1 MDRLNL
7 INRLKSSLESYFINS
22 NNKEWINIDIVNV
35 NRVDLTIVSE
45 KGGNIKECEQYI
57 DLVIKNLNDKIQN
70 NYEKLYL
77 GMIKIYT
84 VDEAEFFEIVKPKKL
99 KEKGFTFGE
108 LVDELG
114 NDSFTLYNKN
124 DKYTKSKIVSFY
136 SYKGGVGRTV
146 TLIQTAHL
154 LADKGKKVAII
165 DLDIEAPSFNDVFE
179 DDING
184 EKGIINY
191 LYNKLYNIKS
201 DENDSIAKFVS
212 KLNVNS
218 DGEVYVIP
226 AGEISLKYIKMLE
239 LLKERRIYE
248 NQYITEFIMELE
260 KQYNI
265 DYVLIDSRTGL
276 NNWGALSIADIS
288 DEVFLCAYPNKE
300 NVKGINL
307 ILSLIKGRKKCNVI
321 FSRIDNSDKGI
332 EKAKELF
339 GEIDVEQEFIGI
351 LYDKRIALGNKY
363 PIESIN
369 NGFYNISEYLLE
381 DEVRKWNKRFI
392 DLNPDVNNDVLNKIS
407 ERENFENIYTSSE
420 KKILDTS
427 NLILIKE
434 KDINVEE
441 LIRKI
446 EDKYNYIKIDDFKVN
461 FSKSLEINDNKE
473 LLDNLIDEI
482 YINLLIKTSEKIY
495 NDNLVE
501 EKILSYLKSNNLKS
515 SNEETF
521 SKSLM
526 YTCGKDLVNFME
538 DTSDVYYCIINC
550 EEVLK
555 QCSGLDTRLGRE
567 VYLKIW
573 LLVINH
579 LNVLQKKVVYKFII
593 DIENTEDIE
602 LIKEDYSANI
612 LDLTWK
618 NKSDDFISENIE
630 DVLNKIV
637 QNLNNKK
644 LMTAINE
651 NIFTEKN
658 KLNNIVSTLNGDF
671 MFSEKYLNQKRG
683 IVFANRID
691 SSRYSETLIKWLSKE
706 MKKSNRIG
714 KKILLDIISEAA
726 NEEKDKHK
734 EKYSIITFESI
745 KEATNKLIY

>member
-45 KGGNIKECEQYI
+45 KGENIKECEQYI

-321 FSRIDNSDKGI
+321 FSRIDNSDEGI

-446 EDKYNYIKIDDFKVN
+446 EAKYNYIKIDDFKVD
-461 FSKSLEINDNKE
+461 FSKS
-473 LLDNLIDEI
+473 
-482 YINLLIKTSEKIY
+482 
-495 NDNLVE
+495 
-501 EKILSYLKSNNLKS
+501 
-515 SNEETF
+515 
-521 SKSLM
+521 
-526 YTCGKDLVNFME
+526 
-538 DTSDVYYCIINC
+538 
-550 EEVLK
+550 
-555 QCSGLDTRLGRE
+555 
-567 VYLKIW
+567 
-573 LLVINH
+573 
-579 LNVLQKKVVYKFII
+579 
-593 DIENTEDIE
+593 
-602 LIKEDYSANI
+602 
-612 LDLTWK
+612 
-618 NKSDDFISENIE
+618 
-630 DVLNKIV
+630 
-637 QNLNNKK
+637 
-644 LMTAINE
+644 
-651 NIFTEKN
+651 
-658 KLNNIVSTLNGDF
+658 
-671 MFSEKYLNQKRG
+671 
-683 IVFANRID
+683 
-691 SSRYSETLIKWLSKE
+691 
-706 MKKSNRIG
+706 
-714 KKILLDIISEAA
+714 
-726 NEEKDKHK
+726 
-734 EKYSIITFESI
+734 
-745 KEATNKLIY
+745 